1 MAKIS
6 VLGAGSW
13 GTALSILLY
22 NNGHEVILWSAL
34 GEEITTLREKRE
46 HVSKLPGVKI
56 PEPIDITID
65 LERSLRDTDV
75 AILAVPSPYTRST
88 CKRMAPFVKNGQ
100 KIVNVAKGVE
110 EKTLLTLSDII
121 EQELPQANVSVLSGP
136 SHAEEVGKGL
146 PTTCVVSSHQRETAE
161 YLQGIFMSPVFR
173 VYTTPDMLGVELGAA
188 LKNVI
193 ALAAGTADG
202 LGYGDNTKAAL
213 ITRGI
218 AEISRLGVKMG
229 ARMETFYGL
238 SGIGDLIVTCA
249 SVHSRNRKAGYLMG
263 KGYTMEQAMAEVKM
277 IVEGVYSAKAAKEL
291 EELHLDTAS
300 IMKLIQAV
308 NPDVK
313 KIGLLYDIGQDS
325 STTAIQEA
333 KDYLDKEG
341 IEYVERTG
349 TTTDEVQ
356 LAADALVADGVDAV
370 FTPTDNTIMTAE
382 LSIYEKFIDA
392 GIPQYTGADSFA
404 LNGAFVGYGVD
415 YANLGQKTAD
425 MIADILMNDA
435 DPATTSVET
444 FDNGTA
450 TVNTET
456 CEGLGLDLETVKKD
470 FEPLCTQVNEIVTAE
485 SFDDV
490 EK

>member
-1 MAKIS
+1 MKKRVLAIAATAMATMMMASPVMAQDFKIGICNYVDDAS
-6 VLGAGSW
+6 LNQIVDNIQSRLEEIGKEKDVNFDVSYDNCNADANVMEQIISDFQADNVDLMVGIATPVAISAGSDPVGSGLVEDLDAPGANIT
-13 GTALSILLY
+13 GT
-22 NNGHEVILWSAL
+22 
-34 GEEITTLREKRE
+34 
-46 HVSKLPGVKI
+46 
-56 PEPIDITID
+56 
-65 LERSLRDTDV
+65 
-75 AILAVPSPYTRST
+75 
-88 CKRMAPFVKNGQ
+88 
-100 KIVNVAKGVE
+100 
-110 EKTLLTLSDII
+110 SD
-121 EQELPQANVSVLSGP
+121 
-136 SHAEEVGKGL
+136 
-146 PTTCVVSSHQRETAE
+146 
-161 YLQGIFMSPVFR
+161 Y
-173 VYTTPDMLGVELGAA
+173 
-188 LKNVI
+188 
-193 ALAAGTADG
+193 
-202 LGYGDNTKAAL
+202 
-213 ITRGI
+213 
-218 AEISRLGVKMG
+218 
-229 ARMETFYGL
+229 
-238 SGIGDLIVTCA
+238 
-249 SVHSRNRKAGYLMG
+249 
-263 KGYTMEQAMAEVKM
+263 
-277 IVEGVYSAKAAKEL
+277 
-291 EELHLDTAS
+291 LDTAS